1 MGLLFSFTMTS
12 IDVAGANDVDHSFLV
27 HSFTL
32 SHIPIYL
39 LNWSSVTRTP
49 TAFIPLEQQ
58 IPNHEHTISV
68 SYFREAPHAVSLI
81 SISSEEFIMDAAC
94 FEIEQLK
101 RQLAEKEAAHTADLR
116 RVITEKDAEIRRVA
130 TQKDAYIMFVA
141 IEKDAEAKVEAKY
154 VAAKKDAEITR
165 IASECRRVN
174 SECAELVRK
183 CTMLEDRISYTT
195 RVTMSII
202 DSIAKMAKDDD
213 LPQEARNCARKLIT
227 EATGAASKIDSQAD
241 DTLDRKR
248 HSGSGRGC
256 GP

>member
-1 MGLLFSFTMTS
+1 
-12 IDVAGANDVDHSFLV
+12 
-27 HSFTL
+27 
-32 SHIPIYL
+32 
-39 LNWSSVTRTP
+39 
-49 TAFIPLEQQ
+49 
-58 IPNHEHTISV
+58 
-68 SYFREAPHAVSLI
+68 
-81 SISSEEFIMDAAC
+81 MDAAC

-116 RVITEKDAEIRRVA
+116 RIITEKDAEIRRIAVQKDAQIRRVA

-141 IEKDAEAKVEAKY
+141 MEKDAEAKVEAKY

-213 LPQEARNCARKLIT
+213 LPQEARNRARKLII
-227 EATGAASKIDSQAD
+227 EATDAASKIDSQAD
-241 DTLDRKR
+241 DTLDRKMQR
-248 HSGSGRGC
+248 
-256 GP
+256 